1 MTISITKSSRIVAL
15 AVGAGLV
22 LAVAFGG
29 FVAPAYALTQ
39 AEATTIIQ
47 VLGLTGSQA
56 AAIQALVSGGS
67 STTSLCTFTGPLT
80 IGATGPQVT
89 CLQENLISMGFSI
102 PAGAT
107 GYFGTQTRAAVAA
120 WQASKNIVPPVG
132 YFGPI
137 SQTAWASAGTG
148 PPRSG
153 GAGSINDAD
162 SVSGLN
168 NEQVGEGA
176 EDVEVAGLDL
186 EADSG
191 SDIELRSEERRVGK
205 EC

>member
-29 FVAPAYALTQ
+29 MASPAYALTQ

-107 GYFGTQTRAAVAA
+107 GHLRTPNSGTIT
-120 WQASKNIVPPVG
+120 
-132 YFGPI
+132 
-137 SQTAWASAGTG
+137 TM
-148 PPRSG
+148 
-153 GAGSINDAD
+153 
-162 SVSGLN
+162 
-168 NEQVGEGA
+168 
-176 EDVEVAGLDL
+176 
-186 EADSG
+186 
-191 SDIELRSEERRVGK
+191 
-205 EC
+205 